1 MTDDPR
7 LRTMF
12 EVSLTKIVARPA
24 RMLFKFAASHPMHSC
39 SPTTPPVQ
47 PNCLSFLRLSLLFH
61 LFIVHHQ
68 ALNDIDTVDIAI
80 DDLAGIA
87 RLGGKIVI
95 DALQSKVVIPDF
107 AKFKKGPFH
116 TPYASMFAAVCHWV
130 ESTASAHPA
139 DVCG

>member
-1 MTDDPR
+1 
-7 LRTMF
+7 
-12 EVSLTKIVARPA
+12 
-24 RMLFKFAASHPMHSC
+24 MLSHYTTC
-39 SPTTPPVQ
+39 STQ
-47 PNCLSFLRLSLLFH
+47 LSLFPSSVFALSPFH
-61 LFIVHHQ
+61 VHHQ